1 MQTFRREKLKR
12 ERVPVFYSIRFY
24 LASTKPL
31 LFVKSKGF
39 FFFQKANEGRQ
50 KMTTWNLEGMK
61 THLFICNGSSCMR
74 KDAEEITLAIR
85 DEIQRQALDQEI
97 HTTRT
102 RCNGRCKDAC
112 VVIAYPQGNWYR
124 VPSTEHARTL
134 VQDLH
139 HKSLY
144 NEHVFTLREGT
155 LQRTAQTTAIKGIE
169 KVKEG

>member
-1 MQTFRREKLKR
+1 LKR
-12 ERVPVFYSIRFY
+12 ERVPVYIRFY

-31 LFVKSKGF
+31 LFVWSKGF
-39 FFFQKANEGRQ
+39 FFFLKVFEGRTT
-50 KMTTWNLEGMK
+50 MTTWNLEGMK
-61 THLFICNGSSCMR
+61 THLFICNGSSCMNKGAEDITQAIR
-74 KDAEEITLAIR
+74 EEIQI
-85 DEIQRQALDQEI
+85 QALDKEI

-124 VPSTEHARTL
+124 VPTTEHGRAL
-134 VQDLH
+134 VQDLQH
-139 HKSLY
+139 ELLHQ
-144 NEHVFTLREGT
+144 EHVFTLREGT

>member
-1 MQTFRREKLKR
+1 
-12 ERVPVFYSIRFY
+12 
-24 LASTKPL
+24 
-31 LFVKSKGF
+31 
-39 FFFQKANEGRQ
+39 
-50 KMTTWNLEGMK
+50 MTTWNLEGMK
-61 THLFICNGSSCMR
+61 THLFICNGSSCMN
-74 KDAEEITLAIR
+74 KDGEEITLAIR

-139 HKSLY
+139 HESLY

>member
-1 MQTFRREKLKR
+1 MR
-12 ERVPVFYSIRFY
+12 YSCR
-24 LASTKPL
+24 
-31 LFVKSKGF
+31 
-39 FFFQKANEGRQ
+39 
-50 KMTTWNLEGMK
+50 
-61 THLFICNGSSCMR
+61 HLI
-74 KDAEEITLAIR
+74 KK
-85 DEIQRQALDQEI
+85 I

-124 VPSTEHARTL
+124 VPTTEHARAL

-139 HKSLY
+139 HESLHH
-144 NEHVFTLREGT
+144 EHVFTLREGT